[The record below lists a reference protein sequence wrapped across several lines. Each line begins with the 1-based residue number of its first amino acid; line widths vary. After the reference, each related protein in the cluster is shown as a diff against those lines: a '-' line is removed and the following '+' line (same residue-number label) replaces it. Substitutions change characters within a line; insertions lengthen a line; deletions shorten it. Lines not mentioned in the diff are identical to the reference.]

1 MNKKLLHLFQLGGE
15 KKYEFHLKL
24 VDEGENILS
33 IDKHKKIINVIISD
47 SENKDLP
54 KIIDN
59 IISEISE

>member
-1 MNKKLLHLFQLGGE
+1 MNKKLLQLFKLGGE

-24 VDEGENILS
+24 VDKGENILS
-33 IDKHKKIINVIISD
+33 IDKHKKFINIVIGD

-54 KIIDN
+54 KIIDS